1 MRWTNRSASKMPM
14 PSVISSLI
22 LAFALFASRADATP
36 KFNTVNGND
45 LQGNACPLPTYNA
58 YPCPV
63 ICVRNVDQ
71 CPQSV
76 KPPTCP
82 EGQTYCVD
90 GQCHSGSCPSDL
102 LSFCA
107 CFGAPDIQG
116 EMYPCSQDQVVTIPN
131 FNAANKTEQSLA
143 ACSANATITVG
154 DWSAN
159 ATGPVWNTCPTAYTP
174 AGPPNYTSPFFM
186 AMWIFFASLPVL
198 NILWYLYKIAR
209 EKAIKAS
216 FDRVEDYR
224 VEKYHDQANPDEK
237 VPGSNPTNKE
247 KQEDDTASYISSTE
261 PQDKMVMKAYK
272 RDPIGMVM
280 FVIYGLQTAGI
291 VAMLITMVYDYY
303 PRGYIPAYLLFNG
316 DALVQSSTFMGMW
329 YVLFFWF
336 ASLTMFRSRIP
347 NFYRIQCTYN
357 EGHYIQVEK
366 NEPSVVLLED
376 SNKLM
381 DTVRQMET
389 KAKKMFG
396 MDVVVNTSKLMYTKA
411 GTKYF
416 EYQCTRY
423 VFNPETQ
430 LFTPHDFEL
439 GETNGELTAL
449 AGGLST
455 EEAMNRK
462 ELIGPNF
469 ISVYVPNFFM
479 AIIREFTSFFY
490 IYQFTVLWLFYYFA
504 YWQIGLVDTFVILL
518 SAFLKVV
525 IRLRSE
531 HRIKK
536 MAEFTDNVNILRD
549 GQWGSYSTAELV
561 PGDVFEVAEGKTA
574 PCDAVILSGNIVADE
589 SSLTGE
595 PLPIRKFPLRDEG
608 QTYDRLGA
616 GKISTLFAGTTMS
629 QALRVDNEPVA
640 ALVTQ
645 TGTAT
650 DKGEL
655 VKKILFPNKVSFIF
669 DEQIKIV
676 ILILLCCGAV
686 CCGLAIWLYTHGTAA
701 WFYAMFC
708 ICQLVSPLL
717 PAALVVGQSVAAGRL
732 RDKKIFCVDLPRILM
747 AGKVQLFCF
756 DKTGTL
762 TREGLEFYG
771 VQPIQDVDNIGNHR
785 AESRDPAFGEHII
798 EVKDIPRL
806 MQVGT
811 ASCHA
816 VTTLNGQFIGNPVD
830 IEMFRA
836 SKWQLEESNDP
847 NYVDSLVPPSDAPG
861 KEVYPVHVIKRFE
874 FVHARMSMSV
884 AVLDTMTNKVHIF
897 VKGAYE
903 KIKDLSTPASV
914 PADYDTVTSGLAR
927 EGCYVLALAHR
938 EINLEEIGGLKAFK
952 QWTRDQMEEEIQFCG
967 LIVFKNQLKEDTT
980 EAIAELKRGATR
992 TVMIT
997 GDTALTGIY
1006 IARQC
1011 GMADPNAKVLL
1022 ADLDKRTDSLFWVD
1036 VDESETFG
1044 NVNPDDYLRN
1054 RDHTA
1059 VELAVTGKAFHWM
1072 VDHDMIRKYLLD
1084 IRVFARMTPNGK
1096 VQCIQL
1102 HQERGITAMTGDGG
1116 NDCGALRAA
1125 HVGLAMSEAE
1135 ASIVSPFS
1143 TSVRSVTSC
1152 VELIRQGRAALATS
1166 ITGYKYLILYGQVMM
1181 MLKIFTFYFSLSM
1194 SQSVW
1199 IAVDACITVVLTW
1212 AVSQSKANPRL
1223 EGQRPTARILGPQ
1236 IMASTIGL
1244 VIINWL
1250 FLIGAFAFLFQQ
1262 PWYVCNMFDSSA
1274 VDVSKWWLLA
1284 DNFEAEVLALIC
1296 LFQFINNAA
1305 VQNFGYK
1312 FRQSWWRNY
1321 ILVFLWAAYL
1331 AIVSYWV
1338 LADPNNFGC
1347 IMRFNCGSPTVLH
1360 SMGYYGVTSNIELYN
1375 TPLGHNVLPWDFRW
1389 KLWALSMGNVLAGL
1403 AYERLVILGPVHAWL
1418 ARRFPVE
1425 RLQVKL

>member
-1 MRWTNRSASKMPM
+1 MSWFHRPTRQSFLMLLVVVLGLLTAN
-14 PSVISSLI
+14 VH
-22 LAFALFASRADATP
+22 ATP
-36 KFNTVNGND
+36 KWNTVNGND
-45 LQGNACPLPTYNA
+45 LDGNACPLPTYNA

-63 ICVRNVDQ
+63 ICVRNIQQ
-71 CPQSV
+71 CPQKWQPS
-76 KPPTCP
+76 PCASG
-82 EGQTYCVD
+82 ETYCVD
-90 GQCHSGSCPSDL
+90 GQCHSGGCPSDL
-102 LSFCA
+102 RSYCA

-116 EMYPCSQDQVVTIPN
+116 DMYPCAMDQTVTIPQFDAN
-131 FNAANKTEQSLA
+131 NKTAQSLA
-143 ACSANATITVG
+143 ACQSDAGISVG
-154 DWSAN
+154 DWAPD
-159 ATGPVWNTCPTAYTP
+159 AQGAMWNTCPAEYV
-174 AGPPNYTSPFFM
+174 ADGPPDFTSPFFL
-186 AMWIFFASLPVL
+186 ALWVFYASLLAL
-198 NILWYLYKIAR
+198 NGLWYMYKLAR

-216 FDRVEDYR
+216 FGRVEDFR
-224 VEKYHDQANPDEK
+224 VEKYSDHRDEK
-237 VPGSNPTNKE
+237 LPGSNPSEKE
-247 KQEDDTASYISSTE
+247 EQEDDTASYISSTE
-261 PQDKMVMKAYK
+261 PQDKMVIKAYK
-272 RDPIGMVM
+272 RDPIGVVM
-280 FVIYGLQTAGI
+280 FVVYGLQTLGL
-291 VAMLITMVYDYY
+291 VGMMITMVYDYY
-303 PRGYIPAYLLFNG
+303 PRGWIPAYQLFNG

-336 ASLTMFRSRIP
+336 ATLVIFRSRIP

-357 EGHYIQVEK
+357 QGQYVQVEK

-376 SNKLM
+376 SSVLM
-381 DTVRQMET
+381 DTVRAMEA

-396 MDVVVNTSKLMYTKA
+396 LDVVVNTAPLQYTNA

-416 EYQCTRY
+416 EYQCTRF

-439 GETNGELTAL
+439 GETNRELRAL
-449 AGGLST
+449 AGGLTT
-455 EEAMNRK
+455 EEASNRK

-469 ISVYVPNFFM
+469 IAVYVPNFFM
-479 AIIREFTSFFY
+479 AVVREFTSFFY

-504 YWQIGLVDTFVILL
+504 YWQIGLVDTGVILL

-531 HRIKK
+531 HRLKK

-549 GQWGSYSTAELV
+549 GKWGSYSTADLV
-561 PGDVFEVAEGKTA
+561 PGDVFEVAEGKTS
-574 PCDAVILSGNIVADE
+574 PCDAIILSGNIVADE

-595 PLPIRKFPLRDEG
+595 PLPIRKFPIRDEDVA
-608 QTYDRLGA
+608 YDRLGA
-616 GKISTLFAGTTMS
+616 GKISTLFSGTIMS
-629 QALRVDNEPVA
+629 QALRVQDEPVSA
-640 ALVTQ
+640 VVTQ

-676 ILILLCCGAV
+676 ILILLCCGAI
-686 CCGLAIWLYTHGTAA
+686 CCGLAIWLYVAGTSA

-732 RDKKIFCVDLPRILM
+732 RKQKIFCVDLPRILM

-762 TREGLEFYG
+762 TREGLEFFG
-771 VQPIQDVDNIGNHR
+771 VQPIEDVNNIASHR
-785 AESRDPAFGEHII
+785 AAEVNPTFGEHITAI
-798 EVKDIPRL
+798 KDIPRV
-806 MQVGT
+806 MQIGT

-816 VTTLNGQFIGNPVD
+816 VTTLNGTFIGNPVD

-836 SKWQLEESNDP
+836 SKWTLEESSDP
-847 NYVDSLVPPSDAPG
+847 KYVDTLTPPADTPG
-861 KEVYPVHVIKRFE
+861 EQAHPVHVIKRFE

-884 AVLDTMTNKVHIF
+884 AVLDTLTNKVHIF

-903 KIKDLSTPASV
+903 KIKDLAIPASI
-914 PADYDTVTSGLAR
+914 PSDYDKVTAGLAR
-927 EGCYVLALAHR
+927 QGCYVLALAHR
-938 EINLEEIGGLKAFK
+938 EIDLDQIGGLESFN
-952 QWTRDQMEEEIQFCG
+952 QWTRDQMEENIDFCG
-967 LIVFKNQLKEDTT
+967 LIVFKNQLKEDTA

-997 GDTALTGIY
+997 GDTALTGVY
-1006 IARQC
+1006 VARQC

-1022 ADLDKRTDSLFWVD
+1022 ADLDKETNRLVWTD
-1036 VDESETFG
+1036 VDEPEVF
-1044 NVNPDDYLRN
+1044 NDVNPDDYLLN
-1054 RDHTA
+1054 RDHTP

-1072 VDHDMIRKYLLD
+1072 VDHDLIRKYLLD

-1143 TSVRSVTSC
+1143 TSVRSVRSC

-1166 ITGYKYLILYGQVMM
+1166 VTGYKYLILYGQVMM

-1194 SQSVW
+1194 SQAVW
-1199 IAVDACITVVLTW
+1199 IAVDACITVLLTW
-1212 AVSQSKANPRL
+1212 AVSQSQANPRL
-1223 EGQRPTARILGPQ
+1223 EPQRPTARILGPQ
-1236 IMASTIGL
+1236 ILISTIGL
-1244 VIINWL
+1244 VLINWI
-1250 FLIGAFAFLFQQ
+1250 FLIGAFGMLFQQ
-1262 PWYVCNMFDSSA
+1262 PWFVCNMFDSSA

-1284 DNFEAEVLALIC
+1284 DNFEAEVLALVC

-1331 AIVSYWV
+1331 AIVSYWL

-1347 IMRFNCGSPTVLH
+1347 MMRFNCGSPTVLH
-1360 SMGYYGVTSNIELYN
+1360 EMGYYGVTSNVELYN
-1375 TPLGHNVLPWDFRW
+1375 TPLGHNVLPVDFRW
-1389 KLWALSMGNVLAGL
+1389 KLWGLCAGNVVAGL
-1403 AYERLVILGPVHAWL
+1403 AFERLVILGPVHAWL
-1418 ARRFPVE
+1418 ARTFPVE